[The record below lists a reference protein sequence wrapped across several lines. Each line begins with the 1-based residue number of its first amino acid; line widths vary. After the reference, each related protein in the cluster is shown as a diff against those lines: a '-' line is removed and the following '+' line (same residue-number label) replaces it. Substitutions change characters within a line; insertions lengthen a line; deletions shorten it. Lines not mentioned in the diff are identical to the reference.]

1 MAKNSKTGDAVVKP
15 TDKKKRNMRCSDD
28 LELIKLI
35 LDENAPLRER
45 VLRLLER
52 ALNIEEGQKKRDAG

>member
-1 MAKNSKTGDAVVKP
+1 MANKSKQSEADEKSK
-15 TDKKKRNMRCSDD
+15 DKKKRSMRCSDD

-35 LDENAPLRER
+35 LDENGPLRER

-52 ALNIEEGQKKRDAG
+52 ALNVEEGQKKPKAG